1 MWQVPLPVY
10 DNKGS
15 FTEIEYTGS
24 CQICRKYLMSHHVLI
39 AEDSKIQAEMLRS
52 LLIDSGYRVSVARDG
67 AQALELVQLE
77 RPDLLVSDVT
87 MPVMDGFELCRNI
100 RKDPHLCSLPVIL
113 LTAMTGV
120 KDIIHG
126 LNAGADNYVTK
137 PFDNGVLLARVQSA
151 LRKPSPTC
159 REEKLTLNATSDGR
173 FFQVHAG
180 PQQMLN
186 LLLSTYQNALEQ
198 NKLLQATQIKLTQLN
213 SQLQQEVERQSK
225 ALIEEERKLSA
236 ERELL
241 LKQRSAHHEQM
252 HSSLIDSVEAIAAT
266 IEVRDPYTSGHQ
278 RRVADLS
285 LLIGKQLQL
294 SEFTL
299 EGLHIAASVHDI
311 GKIRIPAEIL
321 TKPGRLDPAEFE
333 LIKLHAAA
341 SFDILK
347 GIHFPWPIAKIVMQH
362 HERLDGT
369 GYPHGLKDDEI
380 MQEAMIIAV
389 ADVIE
394 SMATARPYRKSLGIE
409 AAIAEVQKG
418 RGSKFTPEVVD
429 AFMSVHENQLWS
441 PNF

>member
-1 MWQVPLPVY
+1 MP
-10 DNKGS
+10 
-15 FTEIEYTGS
+15 
-24 CQICRKYLMSHHVLI
+24 HHVLI
-39 AEDSKIQAEMLRS
+39 AEDSKIQAEMLRC
-52 LLIDSGYRVSVARDG
+52 LLVDAGYRVSVARDG
-67 AQALELVQLE
+67 AQALQMAQLE

-87 MPVMDGFELCRNI
+87 MPVMDGFELCRSI
-100 RKDPHLCSLPVIL
+100 RKDAKLCSLPVIL

-120 KDIIHG
+120 KDIIQG

-137 PFDNGVLLARVQSA
+137 PFDNAVLLTRVQEA
-151 LRKPSPTC
+151 LCRPSQTFS
-159 REEKLTLNATSDGR
+159 EEKLTLNATSDGR

-180 PQQMLN
+180 PRQMLN

-198 NKLLQATQIKLTQLN
+198 NRLLQATQIKLTQLN
-213 SQLQQEVERQSK
+213 SQLQEEVERQSR
-225 ALIEEERKLSA
+225 ALIEDERKLSA

-252 HSSLIDSVEAIAAT
+252 HSSLIESVAAIAAT

-285 LLIGKQLQL
+285 VLIGQELQL
-294 SEFTL
+294 SEFVL

-333 LIKLHAAA
+333 LIKLHASA

-362 HERLDGT
+362 HERLDGS
-369 GYPHGLKDDEI
+369 GYPHGLKGDEI

-389 ADVIE
+389 ADVVE
-394 SMATARPYRKSLGIE
+394 SMATARPYRKPLGIE
-409 AAIAEVQKG
+409 IAIEEIQNG
-418 RGSKFTPEVVD
+418 RGSKFVPEVVD
-429 AFMSVHENQLWS
+429 AFMSVHQNKLWS
-441 PNF
+441 PDF